1 MSHRR
6 EPVKSVITCDLEGR
20 IETFNEGA
28 ERIFGYEPD
37 EVIGKHRVSLFSP
50 GLIVLGH
57 VENWLETAKE
67 EGEFETDTVFRNK
80 EGTLFPAHVRI
91 RPTKR
96 NGEQIGYCGMTRKLD
111 DTTVEEAMPPIG
123 LGTRIMAGL
132 VITRAPFLTATI
144 VPVLIGAAWVA
155 ATTTGAFSWLAFIL
169 ALVGAAALHVA
180 ANTFNDYYDWKSG
193 TDQANSEYFQMF
205 SGGSRAIELGLISEK
220 GMLVIGVIASLV
232 ALAIGGVLTAI
243 QGLGILAFG
252 AAGLFSAFFY
262 TAPPLR
268 LVARKG
274 LGELFIGLNFGPLMV
289 GGTVYALTGT
299 VAPIDFLIGLPIGLL
314 TTAIL
319 WINQFP
325 DAASDAQT
333 GKNHLV
339 VVLGK
344 EKARYGYAAV
354 VGAAFAIPVVAAA
367 MGYFPWGAAAFLL
380 GLPLAI
386 YATVILFRHFES
398 RELVRACATTIQ
410 LHLVAGL
417 AMAAGIFW
425 LV

>member
-132 VITRAPFLTATI
+132 VITRAPFLTATM

-155 ATTTGAFSWLAFIL
+155 ATSAAFNWLAFGL
-169 ALVGAAALHVA
+169 AMAGACALHIA

-193 TDQANSEYFQMF
+193 TDQANTDYFQMF

-220 GMLVIGVIASLV
+220 GMLKVGIIASIV
-232 ALAIGGVLTAI
+232 ALGIGGVLTAL
-243 QGLGILAFG
+243 QGWGILAFG
-252 AAGLFSAFFY
+252 VVGLFSAFFY

-289 GGTVYALTGT
+289 AGTVYALTGA
-299 VAPIDFLIGLPIGLL
+299 VAPIDFAIGLPIGLL

-319 WINQFP
+319 WVNEFP
-325 DAASDAQT
+325 DAASDAKT

-344 EKARYGYAAV
+344 ERARYGYAAV
-354 VGAAFAIPVVAAA
+354 LGAAFAIPVIAAA
-367 MGYFPWGAAAFLL
+367 AGYFPWGAALFLL
-380 GLPLAI
+380 GLPLAA
-386 YATVILFRHFES
+386 YATYIVFRHFDS
-398 RELVRACATTIQ
+398 RRLVKACSTTIQ

-417 AMAAGIFW
+417 AMAAGLFW